1 MDVIYGLI
9 PSMIF
14 IGLVL
19 VALLFWAVKSG
30 QFDDFE
36 GEGHRILMDEDF
48 SAEDK
53 KSTKDHTKNEN
64 NSEEDSSTEQ
74 LNKNKE

>member
-19 VALLFWAVKSG
+19 VGLIFWSIKSG
-30 QFDDFE
+30 QFEDFE
-36 GEGHRILMDEDF
+36 GEGHRILMDEDLEPKP
-48 SAEDK
+48 STNTEDTTDK
-53 KSTKDHTKNEN
+53 K
-64 NSEEDSSTEQ
+64 EDSTSEQ
-74 LNKNKE
+74 DK

>member
-1 MDVIYGLI
+1 MDVIYALI

-19 VALLFWAVKSG
+19 VALLFWSIKSG

-36 GEGHRILMDEDF
+36 GDAQRILMDEDLIPT
-48 SAEDK
+48 K
-53 KSTKDHTKNEN
+53 KS
-64 NSEEDSSTEQ
+64 EDEDE
-74 LNKNKE
+74 NKNKKEKE

>member
-1 MDVIYGLI
+1 MDIIYALI

-19 VALLFWAVKSG
+19 VALLFWSIKSG

-36 GEGHRILMDEDF
+36 GDAQRILMDEDLIPTKKTDNLEKEE
-48 SAEDK
+48 SSEKEPDK
-53 KSTKDHTKNEN
+53 N
-64 NSEEDSSTEQ
+64 
-74 LNKNKE
+74 

>member
-19 VALLFWAVKSG
+19 VGLLFWSIKSG

-36 GEGHRILMDEDF
+36 GEGHRILMDEDVDVKPV
-48 SAEDK
+48 A
-53 KSTKDHTKNEN
+53 
-64 NSEEDSSTEQ
+64 
-74 LNKNKE
+74 NKEKTTQSQAKEDNNKGE

>member
-1 MDVIYGLI
+1 MDVIYALI

-19 VALLFWAVKSG
+19 VALLFWSIKSG

-36 GEGHRILMDEDF
+36 GEGHRILMDEDLTPT
-48 SAEDK
+48 K
-53 KSTKDHTKNEN
+53 KNDSEKEPEAKEEEQSIQKNI
-64 NSEEDSSTEQ
+64 Q
-74 LNKNKE
+74 

>member
-1 MDVIYGLI
+1 MEVIYGLI

-19 VALLFWAVKSG
+19 IIILFWAIKTG

-36 GEGHRILMDEDF
+36 GESHRILMED
-48 SAEDK
+48 DL
-53 KSTKDHTKNEN
+53 
-64 NSEEDSSTEQ
+64 SSV
-74 LNKNKE
+74 NKNKEENSSVKKDKLEENSNNLQGKTDQ

>member
-19 VALLFWAVKSG
+19 VGLLFWSIKSG

-36 GEGHRILMDEDF
+36 GEGHRILMDEDV
-48 SAEDK
+48 DVK
-53 KSTKDHTKNEN
+53 PVV
-64 NSEEDSSTEQ
+64 
-74 LNKNKE
+74 NKEKTTQSQAKEDNNKGE